1 MWTRCPEKQKGTEVV
16 DLNVFQRIKR
26 GLDTASNAQLLA
38 DENAQRSVA
47 AERYEHIRKQV
58 QRDTEALFK
67 QRQRSVKVIEIV
79 ETYVNQLANTP
90 NEFKKTVAHFQLQA
104 DRFREDV
111 QRHEGEAAR
120 VGKVRAAT
128 GSTVAGAGAAVA
140 ALGPS
145 AAMAIATTFGTA
157 STGAAVSGLSG
168 AAATSAALAW
178 LGGGALAAGGGG
190 MAAGS
195 ALLALAGPIGWT
207 LSGVALTGTVALAR
221 RGNRKRAKEAR
232 RQRLEIEQREHSLL
246 TAERQIAGLEQQTR
260 THAAGTLG
268 DLATLW
274 RDAPTDYGAFDDASK
289 ERLAAVIN
297 HARSLGELLHER
309 VET

>member
-1 MWTRCPEKQKGTEVV
+1 MNVV
-16 DLNVFQRIKR
+16 QRIKK
-26 GLDTASNAQLLA
+26 GLDTVSNAQLLA
-38 DENAQRSVA
+38 EENAQRSVA
-47 AERYEHIRKQV
+47 VERREYLRQQV

-67 QRQRSVKVIEIV
+67 QRNRSVKVIEIV

-90 NEFKKTVAHFQLQA
+90 TEFQKTVAQFKSQA
-104 DRFREDV
+104 DGFREDV
-111 QRHEGEAAR
+111 QRHEGEADR
-120 VGKVRAAT
+120 VAKVRAAT

-157 STGAAVSGLSG
+157 STGAAISGLSG
-168 AAATSAALAW
+168 AAATSASLAW

-190 MAAGS
+190 IAAGS

-207 LSGVALTGTVALAR
+207 LSGVAITGTVALAR
-221 RGNRKRAKEAR
+221 RGNRKRAEEAR
-232 RQRLEIEQREHSLL
+232 RQRLEIEESERSLL
-246 TAERQIAGLEQQTR
+246 TAQRQIAGLEQQTR

-268 DLATLW
+268 ELATLW
-274 RDAPTDYGAFDDASK
+274 RDAPTDYGAFEDASK

-297 HARSLGELLHER
+297 HARSLGELLHQR
-309 VET
+309 VAP

>member
-1 MWTRCPEKQKGTEVV
+1 MM
-16 DLNVFQRIKR
+16 NVFKSIKK
-26 GLDTASNAQLLA
+26 GLDAASNAQLLA
-38 DENAQRSVA
+38 DENVQLSAA
-47 AERYEHIRKQV
+47 AERHEHLREQV

-67 QRQRSVKVIEIV
+67 QRQRSVPVIEIV
-79 ETYVNQLANTP
+79 ETYVNHLANTP
-90 NEFKKTVAHFQLQA
+90 TEFQKTVAHFKLQA

-111 QRHEGEAAR
+111 LKHEDEAAR
-120 VGKVRAAT
+120 VAKVRAAT
-128 GSTVAGAGAAVA
+128 GTTVAGAGAAVA

-157 STGAAVSGLSG
+157 STGAAISGLSG

-178 LGGGALAAGGGG
+178 LGGGALAAGGSG

-207 LSGVALTGTVALAR
+207 LSGVAITGTVALAR
-221 RGNRKRAKEAR
+221 RGNRKRAEEAR
-232 RQRLEIEQREHSLL
+232 RNRLEIEASERSLG
-246 TAERQIAGLEQQTR
+246 AAQRQIAGLEQQTR

-274 RDAPTDYGAFDDASK
+274 KDAPTDYGVFDDASK
-289 ERLAAVIN
+289 EGLAAVIN
-297 HARSLGELLHER
+297 HARSLGELLHQR
-309 VET
+309 VRT

>member
-1 MWTRCPEKQKGTEVV
+1 M
-16 DLNVFQRIKR
+16 NVFQRIKK
-26 GLDTASNAQLLA
+26 GIDSASNAQLVA
-38 DENAQRSVA
+38 VEKAQCGVV
-47 AERYEHIRKQV
+47 AERREHLRQQV
-58 QRDTEALFK
+58 QRDTETLFK

-79 ETYVNQLANTP
+79 ETYVNQLASTP
-90 NEFKKTVAHFQLQA
+90 NEFQKTVAHFKVQA

-111 QRHEGEAAR
+111 QRHEDEAAR
-120 VGKVRAAT
+120 VAKVRAAT

-157 STGAAVSGLSG
+157 STGAAISGLSG
-168 AAATSAALAW
+168 AAATSAALSW

-207 LSGVALTGTVALAR
+207 VSGVAITGTVALAR
-221 RGNRKRAKEAR
+221 RGNRKRAEEAR
-232 RQRLEIEQREHSLL
+232 RQRLEIEESERSLL
-246 TAERQIAGLEQQTR
+246 AAQRQIAGLEQQTR

-274 RDAPTDYGAFDDASK
+274 KDAPSDYGAFDDASK

>member
-1 MWTRCPEKQKGTEVV
+1 M
-16 DLNVFQRIKR
+16 NVFKRIKK
-26 GLDTASNAQLLA
+26 GFDTASKAQLLA
-38 DENAQRSVA
+38 DENAKLSAA
-47 AERYEHIRKQV
+47 AERHEHLREQA

-67 QRQRSVKVIEIV
+67 QRQGSVRVIEIV

-90 NEFKKTVAHFQLQA
+90 TEFQKDVALFKLQA

-111 QRHEGEAAR
+111 QKHEDEAAR
-120 VGKVRAAT
+120 VAKVRARAGT
-128 GSTVAGAGAAVA
+128 TVAGAGVAVA
-140 ALGPS
+140 ALAPS
-145 AAMAIATTFGTA
+145 AALAIATTFGTA
-157 STGAAVSGLSG
+157 STGAAISGLSG

-207 LSGVALTGTVALAR
+207 LSGAAITGTLVLAR
-221 RGNRKRAKEAR
+221 RGNRKRAEEAE
-232 RQRLEIEQREHSLL
+232 RQRLEIEKSEHSLL
-246 TAERQIAGLEQQTR
+246 AAQRQIAGLEQQTR
-260 THAAGTLG
+260 THAAGTLA

-274 RDAPTDYGAFDDASK
+274 RDAPSDYGAFDGAAK

-297 HARSLGELLHER
+297 HARSLAELLHQR
-309 VET
+309 VAE